1 VRLVLDTDVMVAA
14 IRSDAGAS
22 RLLLNAALQ
31 NGYVLLA
38 SVPLM
43 IEYESVMTREEHL
56 AVSGLS
62 AREVHALLDGIAA
75 VAKPVQLVFL
85 WRPVL
90 RDPNDDM
97 VLETAVN
104 GDADVLVTFN
114 QRDFAEVAKRFSVR
128 VCLPAQAVRLLEKR
142 DEKE

>member
-1 VRLVLDTDVMVAA
+1 VAA

-22 RLLLNAALQ
+22 RLLLDAALRRR
-31 NGYVLLA
+31 YVLLA

-56 AVSGLS
+56 AVASLS
-62 AREVHALLDGIAA
+62 ADDVHALLDGIAA
-75 VAKPVQLVFL
+75 VAEPVQFVFL
-85 WRPVL
+85 WRPML

-97 VLETAVN
+97 VLETAIN

-114 QRDFAEVAKRFSVR
+114 QRDFAEVTKRFSLR
-128 VCLPAQAVRLLEKR
+128 VCLPAQALRLLEN
-142 DEKE
+142 